1 MLLKDQTTLLA
12 AFATEVEARADSPY
26 EQPSF
31 PFCSETLPNV
41 APGSKSF
48 LPWMR
53 DGSTGPTFPTACALE
68 FVTASTDIIGAHI
81 MHVSCL
87 HAATREQKSNK
98 QIHQCSRRP

>member
-1 MLLKDQTTLLA
+1 MATSTAETALAVTLLA
-12 AFATEVEARADSPY
+12 AFATEVEARADSLY

-53 DGSTGPTFPTACALE
+53 GGSTGPTFPTACALE
-68 FVTASTDIIGAHI
+68 FVTASTDIIGGSHNARI
-81 MHVSCL
+81 ML
-87 HAATREQKSNK
+87 A
-98 QIHQCSRRP
+98 RRNA